1 MSEVKIKEFAAQI
14 RLPVDRLLDQLEHA
28 GIKGKTGAD
37 ALSDAEKKTL
47 LLHLQ
52 SHAAVKRPEVSM
64 KMRSKSSEIRQT
76 SKTGA
81 AKSVQVEV
89 RKKRRVVMRGG
100 SGTEDHAS
108 EVARLEAEKKQREI
122 DRAQADE
129 KRHAQAERLQVEK
142 AAEEA
147 KRQAEEDVSKQR
159 ALDEEQKRQTAA
171 DELEAEEKARKE
183 QETQSQQ
190 AETITPE
197 ATETAEITETTAAA
211 ETPAAAP
218 KKPDQSVSETVR
230 KQLEARNKKAGKKTL
245 ANSELHVRRKHR
257 GTVKRPVATRRRGNL
272 QSTMADQHAFE
283 KPTAP
288 VVYDVAVPETISI
301 GDLAAKMSV
310 KAAEVIKAMMQMGTM
325 ATINQVID
333 QDTAI
338 LVVEEMG
345 HGAHPAE
352 PDSPE
357 ADLIDIEDDGAEAVS
372 RAPVVTVMGHVD
384 HGKTSILDYIRKAK
398 VASGEAGGITQHIGA
413 YRVSTDSGDIC
424 FLDTPGHEAFSAMR
438 ARGAK
443 VTDIVVLVVAADDG
457 VKPQTVEAINH
468 AKTSGVPVIVAINKM
483 DKEGADVDRVKQ
495 ELANHEIVP
504 EDWGGDT
511 LMVEV
516 SAHTGQGIDDLLE
529 SIVLQAELL
538 SLEAANT
545 GYARGAVVE
554 ARMEKGRGTVATILV
569 SRGQL
574 NKGDIVLV
582 GREYGRIRAMLSD
595 TGKPVKQAG
604 PSTPV
609 EIQGLS
615 GVPVAGDEL
624 LVVDSE
630 RKAREIATNRQGHY
644 KEVKLAKQQKAK
656 LENMFN
662 EMAEGGSV
670 KSLNLIVKADVQG
683 SVEALTDTLEKL
695 SNEEVRVKV
704 VHSMVGGI
712 NESDVNLAV
721 AAGAI
726 MVAFNV
732 RADASSKKMMAKE
745 DIDVHYYSIIYDV
758 VDDVKAAIT
767 GMLSPVLREEFVGLV
782 EVREVFHVPKVGA
795 ISGCF
800 VKEGMVKRSLPV
812 RVLRDNVV
820 IFDGAID
827 SLRRFKD
834 DVNEVKNGYECGIGI
849 KNYNDI
855 QPGDQIE
862 VYEVVEQAAKL

>member
-1 MSEVKIKEFAAQI
+1 MSEVKIKEFSAQI
-14 RLPVDRLLDQLEHA
+14 GLPVERLLDRLASA
-28 GIKGKTGAD
+28 GIKGKTAAD
-37 ALSDAEKKTL
+37 GLTDAEKKVL
-47 LLHLQ
+47 LVHLQ
-52 SHAAVKRPEVSM
+52 SQATASKKVEPIA
-64 KMRSKSSEIRQT
+64 RSRKSSEIRQT

-81 AKSVQVEV
+81 AKAVQVEV
-89 RKKRRVVMRGG
+89 RRKRRVISRNAPTDQD
-100 SGTEDHAS
+100 SGEL
-108 EVARLEAEKKQREI
+108 ERLEAEKKQRDI
-122 DRAQADE
+122 DRAKADE
-129 KRHAQAERLQVEK
+129 VRQAQAERLSAEK
-142 AAEEA
+142 AVEQAKQEAEEHA
-147 KRQAEEDVSKQR
+147 SRQR
-159 ALDEEQKRQTAA
+159 ALEEEQKRQQAA
-171 DELEAEEKARKE
+171 DEL
-183 QETQSQQ
+183 
-190 AETITPE
+190 
-197 ATETAEITETTAAA
+197 AA
-211 ETPAAAP
+211 ETKAEKVAKETLQTDTKLESKGPEKTTAKVVPAAQN
-218 KKPDQSVSETVR
+218 KKP
-230 KQLEARNKKAGKKTL
+230 AGKKNL
-245 ANSELHVRRKHR
+245 AGSELHVRRKHR
-257 GTVKRPVATRRRGNL
+257 GNVRRPAPTRRPRNL
-272 QSTMADQHAFE
+272 QSSIADQHVFE

-288 VVYDVAVPETISI
+288 VIHDVSIPETITV
-301 GDLAAKMSV
+301 GDLAQRMSV
-310 KAAEVIKAMMQMGTM
+310 KAAEIIKAMMQMGSM
-325 ATINQVID
+325 VTINQVID

-345 HGAHPAE
+345 HNAKPAE
-352 PDSPE
+352 PDTLE
-357 ADLIDIEDDGAEAVS
+357 AELVQIEDDGAEAVA

-443 VTDIVVLVVAADDG
+443 VTDIVILVVAGDDG
-457 VKPQTVEAINH
+457 VKPQTIEALNH
-468 AKTSGVPVIVAINKM
+468 AKTSGVPLIIAINKM
-483 DKEGADVDRVKQ
+483 DKEGADPDRVKQ

-516 SAHTGQGIDDLLE
+516 SAHTGQGIDALLE
-529 SIVLQAELL
+529 AIVLQSELL
-538 SLEAANT
+538 GLTAVDT
-545 GYARGAVVE
+545 GYAMGAVVE
-554 ARMEKGRGTVATILV
+554 ARIERGRGTVATILV

-574 NKGDIVLV
+574 HKGDIVLV
-582 GREYGRIRAMLSD
+582 GREYGRVRAMLSD
-595 TGKPVKQAG
+595 TGQSVDSAG

-624 LVVDSE
+624 LAVDSE
-630 RKAREIATNRQGHY
+630 RKAREIATARQSQY
-644 KEVKLAKQQKAK
+644 KDVKLAKQQKAK

-662 EMAEGGSV
+662 RMEAGDV

-683 SVEALTDTLEKL
+683 SVEALSDTLEKL

-704 VHSMVGGI
+704 VHAMVGGI
-712 NESDVNLAV
+712 NESDVNLAM

-732 RADASSKKMMAKE
+732 RADNASKKLMAKE
-745 DIDVHYYSIIYDV
+745 GVDVHYYSIIYDV
-758 VDDVKAAIT
+758 VDDVKAAIS

-795 ISGCF
+795 ISGCL
-800 VKEGMVKRSLPV
+800 VKEGHVKRSLPV

-834 DVNEVKNGYECGIGI
+834 DVNDVKSGYECGIGI

-862 VYEVVEQAAKL
+862 VYEIIEQAATL

>member
-14 RLPVDRLLDQLEHA
+14 RLPIDRLLNQLEHA
-28 GIKGKTGAD
+28 GIKGKTEAD

-100 SGTEDHAS
+100 PGTEDHAS

-129 KRHAQAERLQVEK
+129 KRHAQAERLQTEK
-142 AAEEA
+142 AAEES
-147 KRQAEEDVSKQR
+147 KRQAEEDASKQR
-159 ALDEEQKRQTAA
+159 ALEEEQKRQTAA

-190 AETITPE
+190 AETTTPE
-197 ATETAEITETTAAA
+197 ATETTEATTTA
-211 ETPAAAP
+211 ETPAATP

-230 KQLEARNKKAGKKTL
+230 KQLEARNKKAGKKNL

-310 KAAEVIKAMMQMGTM
+310 KAAEVIKAMMQMGSM

-413 YRVSTDSGDIC
+413 YRVSTDNGDIC

-538 SLEAANT
+538 SLEAVNT

-595 TGKPVKQAG
+595 TGKPVKIAG

-624 LVVDSE
+624 LVVESE

-662 EMAEGGSV
+662 EMAEGGAV
-670 KSLNLIVKADVQG
+670 KTLNLIVKADVQG

-849 KNYNDI
+849 KNYDDI